1 MDTEIE
7 HLARDAAAHLGGW
20 RVRPSEGRGHILSGP
35 AGEELLLQR
44 MWKDRSRV
52 LVTGG
57 YPAGEDTWRLP
68 VHEITVAAARGPAV
82 IAREIGRRLLPGY
95 RADLAQHT
103 EQAARLAACDRQRA
117 QRVAAL
123 FAAIPGATV
132 TDGPAHASIVSWP
145 HTEAAGRGSIRLSG
159 DGSTTSIELTAAPAQ
174 LAASIAA
181 VVAAALR
188 AAAPP
193 G

>member
-7 HLARDAAAHLGGW
+7 HLARGAATHLGGW
-20 RVRPSEGRGHILSGP
+20 QVRPSEGPGYLLSGP
-35 AGEELLLQR
+35 AGEELLAQR
-44 MWKDRSRV
+44 VWNDRSRV
-52 LVTGG
+52 LVTGC

-95 RADLAQHT
+95 RVDLAQQA
-103 EQAARLAACDRQRA
+103 ERAARLAAGDRQRA

-123 FAAIPGATV
+123 LAVIPAATV
-132 TDGPAHASIVSWP
+132 TDGTGHASTISWP

-188 AAAPP
+188 AATPP